1 MHVNK
6 TTAKQ
11 SGLYLL
17 KWYTRKVPCKTN
29 FQIVLNHA
37 SPPLENV
44 LKSHSIASLP
54 PSPKR
59 NFPNFLTPKNSA
71 MENLK
76 FPQKSFDHDLCYFPE
91 YPHPAP
97 SPFLHWDHNRKRS
110 VLFLLTFAVFVCQL
124 VCVFKYSLFYVF
136 DLMMTATLRIYT
148 KIQLSCIFGYCF
160 IAVGRERPAPRRKQ
174 SSTRGTQSKKIV
186 L

>member
-1 MHVNK
+1 MPPHPLK
-6 TTAKQ
+6 T
-11 SGLYLL
+11 YLNL
-17 KWYTRKVPCKTN
+17 T
-29 FQIVLNHA
+29 
-37 SPPLENV
+37 
-44 LKSHSIASLP
+44 ASLP
-54 PSPKR
+54 SPSPKR

-110 VLFLLTFAVFVCQL
+110 LLFLLTFAVFVCQL

-160 IAVGRERPAPRRKQ
+160 IAAGRERPVIHARHAI
-174 SSTRGTQSKKIV
+174 KKKLSFEYSLRLI
-186 L
+186 